1 MRISLSIL
9 HLTISV
15 SFLVFLYLFQ
25 ISHYNYHKG
34 KNTKPRMD
42 FRTVWTDGQ
51 GVGLVIWWLQ
61 VKALLSATPWNLS
74 HLSGPQ
80 LLSCAFHKHLV
91 CLLPDGHVHSFF
103 HSLFTHLLLL
113 SLKSP
118 TGGEGG
124 WSIKYTHIYSCIPT
138 YVHAYRLKVLTLFW
152 NWT

>member
-118 TGGEGG
+118 TGGRGG
-124 WSIKYTHIYSCIPT
+124 GQLSIHTYTHAYLHT
-138 YVHAYRLKVLTLFW
+138 YTHKDLKFLTLFW

>member
-51 GVGLVIWWLQ
+51 GVELVIWWLQ
-61 VKALLSATPWNLS
+61 VKALLSATHWNSS
-74 HLSGPQ
+74 HLPGPQ
-80 LLSCAFHKHLV
+80 LLGCAFHKAPR
-91 CLLPDGHVHSFF
+91 LLPDGHVHSLF

-118 TGGEGG
+118 TGWWGG

>member
-61 VKALLSATPWNLS
+61 VKALLSATHRNSS
-74 HLSGPQ
+74 HLPGPQ
-80 LLSCAFHKHLV
+80 LLGCTFHKAPR
-91 CLLPDGHVHSFF
+91 LLPDGHVHSFF

-113 SLKSP
+113 SLKIP
-118 TGGEGG
+118 TGWGG

-138 YVHAYRLKVLTLFW
+138 YVHAYRLKFLTLFW

>member
-61 VKALLSATPWNLS
+61 VKALLSATHWNYS
-74 HLSGPQ
+74 HLPGPQ
-80 LLSCAFHKHLV
+80 LLGCAFHKV
-91 CLLPDGHVHSFF
+91 PRLPPTRWSRSFIFSFIIHSFTLIVPKKP
-103 HSLFTHLLLL
+103 H
-113 SLKSP
+113 
-118 TGGEGG
+118 GGGG
-124 WSIKYTHIYSCIPT
+124 WSIKYTHRYSCIPT
-138 YVHAYRLKVLTLFW
+138 YVHSYRLKVLTLFCY
-152 NWT
+152 WT